1 MHVLFGGLTINR
13 GSTVV
18 YDGDHRPD
26 ESGISSVY
34 LVPSSPPPIAT
45 VTTTVLPGAVPT
57 GIAATPSPS
66 PSCLRDS
73 DLCRFVFDHTHN
85 AWLASSSYYLLIKPL
100 RILLIIVIAL
110 ILRWLIQRTIRKLV
124 ARTAEGESPSSLKP
138 LRLRLADATFRE
150 RRQQRAQAIGS
161 VLLSFGTAAIFSIA
175 FLMVLGELGIQLA
188 PLLASAGIA
197 GLAIGFGAQT
207 LVKDMIAGLFML
219 LEDQYGVGDI
229 VDLGEASGTVE
240 AVGLRTT
247 SIRDGMG
254 VLWHIRNGDVV
265 RVGNKSQGWGV
276 VVIDLPIGF
285 ARVDKA
291 TEALT
296 AAAREMA
303 VDPQWSERMM
313 GTPEVLGV
321 EQLTVDGAVL
331 RTTVKASADAQA
343 SVTRELRNR
352 LTTALAVAGV
362 ARTMSAGRVYL
373 RPPTEGGPGDG
384 TNGTDTGGT
393 RA

>member
-1 MHVLFGGLTINR
+1 
-13 GSTVV
+13 
-18 YDGDHRPD
+18 
-26 ESGISSVY
+26 
-34 LVPSSPPPIAT
+34 
-45 VTTTVLPGAVPT
+45 
-57 GIAATPSPS
+57 
-66 PSCLRDS
+66 
-73 DLCRFVFDHTHN
+73 
-85 AWLASSSYYLLIKPL
+85 
-100 RILLIIVIAL
+100 
-110 ILRWLIQRTIRKLV
+110 
-124 ARTAEGESPSSLKP
+124 
-138 LRLRLADATFRE
+138 
-150 RRQQRAQAIGS
+150 
-161 VLLSFGTAAIFSIA
+161 LSFGTAAIFSIA

-254 VLWHIRNGDVV
+254 VLWHIRNGEVV

-303 VDPQWSERMM
+303 ADPQWSERMM

>member
-1 MHVLFGGLTINR
+1 MTPTI
-13 GSTVV
+13 
-18 YDGDHRPD
+18 
-26 ESGISSVY
+26 
-34 LVPSSPPPIAT
+34 
-45 VTTTVLPGAVPT
+45 LPAVPT
-57 GIAATPSPS
+57 PSVAPSPSPS

-124 ARTAEGESPSSLKP
+124 ARTAAGESPASLKP

-150 RRQQRAQAIGS
+150 RRQQRAEAIGS
-161 VLLSFGTAAIFSIA
+161 VLLSFATAAIFSIA
-175 FLMVLGELGIQLA
+175 LLMVLGELGIQLA

-254 VLWHIRNGDVV
+254 VLWHIRNGEVV

-285 ARVDKA
+285 ARVDTA
-291 TEALT
+291 TQALT
-296 AAAREMA
+296 AAAQEMA
-303 VDPQWSERMM
+303 ADPQWSEKMM

-321 EQLTVDGAVL
+321 EQLTVDGAIL

-343 SVTRELRNR
+343 VVTRELRSR
-352 LTTALAVAGV
+352 LTAALAAAGV
-362 ARTMSAGRVYL
+362 ARAMSARRVYL

-384 TNGTDTGGT
+384 SNGTDTGGT